1 MYDFCLPELVSPKER
16 AHSCQSTTSSV
27 ACSFI
32 TVHCISVVKPESELE
47 LFAELEC
54 NTVPDLDR
62 VPEPDFVPE
71 SDPDPDPT

>member
-1 MYDFCLPELVSPKER
+1 VSPKER

-32 TVHCISVVKPESELE
+32 TVHCINVVEPEPE

-54 NTVPDLDR
+54 NTVPDLDP
-62 VPEPDFVPE
+62 VPKPDFVTEPDL
-71 SDPDPDPT
+71 DPDPIENVIKKSNRR